1 MKPLAL
7 PSTPGG
13 WAGLTPYR
21 RFLVSLG
28 LWIGLAALGLVACIN
43 SMIGRFLVSNTAEVT
58 EAAVE
63 KHLHLILPN
72 LFDPS
77 VTGSHPTESNHAAHP
92 PASEPTSD
100 PYGSLLSGDALHAI
114 VRLHFDLYNI
124 TDATFYTPNGQIT
137 YAYQREREGQ
147 RASGVELEYLH
158 QVIQRGPIIQAKN
171 QRVKLWFSI
180 RSQSDPHQIEG
191 LVSIERDL
199 RPEWAAVR
207 RIEMATVLGSSLV
220 ALVLFL
226 ALRGV
231 YLRSSRKLE
240 DKNRKLE
247 ALLEA
252 LEQSYDDLLRA
263 LSNALDSR
271 DNETADHT
279 ERVARYALRLGR
291 ELGLSEEALAVLRH
305 GALLHDVGKIGV
317 PDAVLLKPS
326 KLNEQEL
333 RQMRSHVELG
343 DAILSGIAFL
353 EQARQVVR
361 HHHERWDGTGYP
373 DGLRGEEIP
382 LLARIFSLCDT
393 YDAMTSNRPYTKA
406 RSDAEARAEIL
417 SQSGRQFDPKVV
429 SAFLRIP
436 PEEWLEIGWGSTTE
450 DSRSKEAKKT

>member
-7 PSTPGG
+7 PSTPSG
-13 WAGLTPYR
+13 WAGLTPYQ
-21 RFLVSLG
+21 RFLIGLG
-28 LWIGLAALGLVACIN
+28 LSVGLAALGLVACIN
-43 SMIGRFLVSNTAEVT
+43 TMIGRFLVSNTAEVT

-72 LFDPS
+72 LFDHS
-77 VTGSHPTESNHAAHP
+77 ITESHPTDWDHTAHL

-100 PYGSLLSGDALHAI
+100 PYGSLLSGDALHTM

-124 TDATFYTPNGQIT
+124 TDATFYRPDGQIT
-137 YAYQREREGQ
+137 YAYQRERVGQ
-147 RASGVELEYLH
+147 RASGAELERLQ
-158 QVIQRGPIIQAKN
+158 QVMQHGPVIRAKD
-171 QRVKLWFSI
+171 QWVQLWFPI
-180 RSQSDPHQIEG
+180 RSQSDPHKIEG
-191 LVSIERDL
+191 LVAIERDL
-199 RPEWAAVR
+199 RSEWAAVR

-226 ALRGV
+226 VLRGV
-231 YLRSSRKLE
+231 YLRSTREVE
-240 DKNRKLE
+240 DKSRKLE

-279 ERVARYALRLGR
+279 ERVARYALRLGE
-291 ELGLSEEALAVLRH
+291 ELGLAEEALAVLRH

-317 PDAVLLKPS
+317 PDAVLLKAG

-353 EQARQVVR
+353 EQARRVVR

-382 LLARIFSLCDT
+382 LLARIFSLCDA

-417 SQSGRQFDPKVV
+417 SQSGRQFDPQVV
-429 SAFLRIP
+429 SAFMRIP
-436 PEEWLEIGWGSTTE
+436 PEEWLRTGWGSATGT
-450 DSRSKEAKKT
+450 SKEAKEV